1 MRIAAALNLGRPID
15 AVVKQLRSFVEAGFS
30 SAWGNQIQNYDTL
43 TLFAVIGRE
52 VPGIELGT
60 GVVPVYPRHPS
71 VLAQQALTVQVATG
85 NRLALGIGLS
95 HRPVV
100 EHVWGY
106 SFEKPAE
113 YMRAYLSALVPML
126 EGESVT
132 LTGPPI
138 TAISRGPFDLPETTS
153 PPVLLAALGP
163 AMLEIAGQLTS
174 GTVTWMT
181 GTKTVESHI
190 APSIGRAAE
199 AAGRPAP
206 RVVVFL
212 PVCVTADPDA
222 ARELIN
228 RSFAIYPTL
237 PSYKAMLDREG
248 ASAAADIS
256 FVGTEEEVAAD
267 VGRLAEA
274 GATEL
279 VASVMGDAG
288 ERERTL
294 ALLRSLA
301 G

>member
-256 FVGTEEEVAAD
+256 FVGTEEDVAAD

>member
-1 MRIAAALNLGRPID
+1 MRIGAALNLGQPID
-15 AVVKQLRSFVEAGFS
+15 SIVEQLRSFAEAGFS

-85 NRLALGIGLS
+85 NQLALGIGLS

-100 EHVWGY
+100 ERVWGY
-106 SFEKPAE
+106 SFEKPAD

-126 EGESVT
+126 EGQSVT
-132 LTGPPI
+132 LAGPPI
-138 TAISRGPFDLPETTS
+138 TAISRGPFDLPETTP

-163 AMLEIAGQLTS
+163 IMLEIAGQLTS

-181 GTKTVESHI
+181 GTKTVASHI
-190 APSIGRAAE
+190 APSISRAAE

-212 PVCVTADPDA
+212 PICVTADPDA
-222 ARELIN
+222 ARENIN

-256 FVGTEEEVAAD
+256 
-267 VGRLAEA
+267 
-274 GATEL
+274 
-279 VASVMGDAG
+279 
-288 ERERTL
+288 
-294 ALLRSLA
+294 
-301 G
+301 